1 MGTRAPAPGHN
12 GRVRRALAPAL
23 PWLAAA
29 LTVATLGWWE
39 LAGPR
44 RIPAPAR
51 DAWSTLLPGAWAPA
65 LPEGSAPDLGAIG
78 YAGATEPAATAT
90 GVVRHVPDATA
101 GGFLL
106 HTTGAG
112 PRALLLDREGEVVHA
127 WERPWASLPGVEPQD
142 GPAQDTFRRA
152 LLLPD
157 GDLVVVYGGRGLAR
171 LAPDGTPRWARSE
184 RAHHAVVLGPD
195 GALWTLLRMTRR
207 AAALGHREEVVDD
220 LVARYDAGTGELLET
235 VSILDAL
242 LASPAASEALAS
254 SNRRGDLLHTNALQ
268 VLDATRAAALPGAR
282 AGHVLLTIREL
293 DAVCLL
299 DPSTG
304 RVPWLEQGLGL
315 GLHEATVT
323 EAGTL
328 LLFDNLGGSRG
339 SRVRELGLPGLE
351 PVWEFHGTAERPLL
365 TRFCGSAH
373 RLPAGTTLVVE
384 SMRGRVLEVDGRG
397 AVLWEY
403 VEPRRGGPDGSLVPA
418 IFDCALVPELPP
430 VLQR

>member
-1 MGTRAPAPGHN
+1 M
-12 GRVRRALAPAL
+12 RRTLAPAL

-39 LAGPR
+39 VAGPTR
-44 RIPAPAR
+44 LPAPAR
-51 DAWSTLLPGAWAPA
+51 DAWSNALPGAWAPA
-65 LPEGSAPDLGAIG
+65 LLEDPAPDLGAIG
-78 YAGATEPAATAT
+78 YAGATEPAATST
-90 GVVRHVPDATA
+90 GVVHHVPGATA

-127 WERPWASLPGVEPQD
+127 WERPWASLVGVEPQD

-152 LLLPD
+152 LLLAD

-195 GALWTLLRMTRR
+195 GALWTLLRVTRR
-207 AAALGHREEVVDD
+207 VASLGHGEEVVDD
-220 LVARYDAGTGELLET
+220 LVARFDAGSGELLET
-235 VSILDAL
+235 VSVLDAL
-242 LASPAASEALAS
+242 LASPAASEALARS
-254 SNRRGDLLHTNALQ
+254 SRRGDLLHTNALQ
-268 VLDATRAAALPGAR
+268 VLGPARAASLPGAR

-304 RVPWLEQGLGL
+304 RVPWLREGLGL
-315 GLHEATVT
+315 GLHEAAIT
-323 EAGTL
+323 ESGTL
-328 LLFDNLGGSRG
+328 LLFDNLGGTRG
-339 SRVRELGLPGLE
+339 SQVRELRLPDLE
-351 PVWEFHGTAERPLL
+351 PVWEFDGTPERPLL
-365 TRFCGSAH
+365 TRFCGAAH
-373 RLPAGTTLVVE
+373 RLPGDTTLVVE
-384 SMRGRVLEVDGRG
+384 SMRGRVLEVDARG
-397 AVLWEY
+397 AILWEY
-403 VEPRRGGPDGSLVPA
+403 VEPRRGGPEGTLVPA

-430 VLQR
+430 ALQR